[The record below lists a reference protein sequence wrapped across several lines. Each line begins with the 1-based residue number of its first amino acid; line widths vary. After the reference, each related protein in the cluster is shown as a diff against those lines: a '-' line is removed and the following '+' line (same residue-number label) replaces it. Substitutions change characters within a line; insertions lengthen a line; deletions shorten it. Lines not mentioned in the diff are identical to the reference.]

1 VNTGDA
7 TAVLAR
13 ALRTPG
19 DAAVAAAAAD
29 TDAIVAAAVDHR
41 VLVLLGAQLR
51 AAGTLHRWP
60 PAFREAFSVAERE
73 AAALECVRRLE
84 FARVLAAL
92 DAGGVRNLV
101 FKGAALAITHY
112 AAPHQRPRTDADLL
126 IDAADSA
133 ACARALAPLGYQ
145 QQHEIAGRLVT
156 HQHHY
161 SRRDRYG
168 VFHALDV
175 HWKISNRHALA
186 GRFRFDELW
195 RDRLAL
201 TALGSSATTVS
212 AAHALLLA
220 LVHRAGHHPGS
231 SQLLWIYDLHTLA
244 SRMTAD
250 DRDAV
255 ARLAA
260 AKGLSRLAGEGLT
273 VARDTFGTPVDAM
286 IRALREPLTD
296 ATPAPVLPDRWRQ
309 AGVVGQDLLA
319 LNTWRARRRLLR
331 EHLFPAP
338 AYIRGKYGVRSSML
352 LPALYAWRIVAAAP
366 RWLRRHERNGH

>member
-1 VNTGDA
+1 M
-7 TAVLAR
+7 LAR
-13 ALRTPG
+13 ALRRPT
-19 DAAVAAAAAD
+19 DAAIAAAAAD

-51 AAGTLHRWP
+51 DAATLHRWP
-60 PAFREAFSVAERE
+60 PAFREAFSVAERD
-73 AAALECVRRLE
+73 AAALECVRHLE

-92 DAGGVRNLV
+92 DAGGVRTLV
-101 FKGAALAITHY
+101 FKGAALATTHY
-112 AAPHQRPRTDADLL
+112 AAPHLRPRTDADLL
-126 IDAADSA
+126 IDARDRASF
-133 ACARALAPLGYQ
+133 ARALAPLGYQ
-145 QQHEIAGRLVT
+145 QQHEIAGRLVS

-161 SRRDRYG
+161 GKRDGYG

-186 GRFRFDELW
+186 GRFQFDELW
-195 RDRLAL
+195 RDRSAL
-201 TALGSSATTVS
+201 TGLGSSAMTVS

-231 SQLLWIYDLHTLA
+231 SHLLWIYDVHTLA
-244 SRMTAD
+244 SRMTAG
-250 DRDAV
+250 DREAV

-260 AKGLSRLAGEGLT
+260 AKGLSGLACDGLS

-286 IRALREPLTD
+286 IRVLREPLSD
-296 ATPAPVLPDRWRQ
+296 ANPAPVLPDRWRQ
-309 AGVVGQDLLA
+309 VGVVRQDLLA
-319 LNTWRARRRLLR
+319 LNTWQARRRLLR

-352 LPALYAWRIVAAAP
+352 LPALYAWRIVAGAP
-366 RWLRRHERNGH
+366 RWLRRHERNGD